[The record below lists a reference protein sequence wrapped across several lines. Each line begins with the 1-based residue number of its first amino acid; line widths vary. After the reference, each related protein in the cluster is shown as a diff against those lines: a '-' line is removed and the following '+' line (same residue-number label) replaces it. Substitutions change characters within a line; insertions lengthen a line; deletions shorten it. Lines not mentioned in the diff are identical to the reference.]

1 MCEPLMADVC
11 DKWIGMRT
19 LTSATCDRF
28 RSAATNSKIS
38 DTESIAVHNIA
49 VLTIIEE
56 NLC

>member
-1 MCEPLMADVC
+1 MADVC
-11 DKWIGMRT
+11 DKWKGMRT